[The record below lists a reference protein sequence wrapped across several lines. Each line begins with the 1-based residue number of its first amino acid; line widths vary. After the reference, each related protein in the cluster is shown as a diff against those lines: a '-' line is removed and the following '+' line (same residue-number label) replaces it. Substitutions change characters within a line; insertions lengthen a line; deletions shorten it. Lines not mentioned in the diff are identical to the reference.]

1 MEIAYIFFRF
11 GRYSYDI
18 ADVLESMGSVAECDK
33 SAVLEMATITREM
46 VLLSVKSLQ
55 PEIEMLQDDSMNW
68 MIKLMHYI
76 ENILMR
82 LSLLQPIYKS
92 KNKLQNHDVIFLR
105 Y

>member
-1 MEIAYIFFRF
+1 M
-11 GRYSYDI
+11 
-18 ADVLESMGSVAECDK
+18 DVLESLGSVAECDK
-33 SAVLEMATITREM
+33 SAVLKMATITREM
-46 VLLSVKSLQ
+46 VLLSAKLLQ

-82 LSLLQPIYKS
+82 LSLLRPIYKS
-92 KNKLQNHDVIFLR
+92 KNKLQNHDVIFLH

>member
-82 LSLLQPIYKS
+82 LSLLQPIHKS